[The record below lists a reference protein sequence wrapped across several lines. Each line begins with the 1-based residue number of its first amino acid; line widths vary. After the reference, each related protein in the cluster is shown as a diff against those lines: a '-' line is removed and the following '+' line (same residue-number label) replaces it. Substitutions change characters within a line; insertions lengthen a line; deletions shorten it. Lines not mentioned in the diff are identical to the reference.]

1 VIRFQDSEELLRVV
15 VAAKTSEVLGSTLPA
30 STKVPNPRPAEFLV
44 IRRIGGSARDLVT
57 DVPVIQ
63 IEAWA
68 STESR
73 AQLIAQTAR
82 AVVHWLRDI
91 NGITVELDEE
101 VVGPVSY
108 PDGSAQAR
116 YIGSYSIAVRGVE
129 IALD

>member
-1 VIRFQDSEELLRVV
+1 MVRFSDSEELLRVV
-15 VAAKTSEVLGSTLPA
+15 VTAKTNEVLGSTLPG

-44 IRRIGGSARDLVT
+44 FRRIGGSARDLVT

-63 IEAWA
+63 VEAWA

-82 AVVHWLRDI
+82 SVIWWLRDV
-91 NGITVELDEE
+91 NGKTVELDEE

-108 PDGSAQAR
+108 PDGSTQAR
-116 YIGSYSIAVRGVE
+116 YSASYAIAVRGDELV
-129 IALD
+129 LN